1 MYSGLM
7 MNKEKSSSRSKI
19 NNGVY
24 FMTLKNIVQLYND
37 KVDTKTKTKLSN
49 LKPVDCPPK
58 GVLRYEDAVKAFNPK
73 KGDTIVALVKVK
85 EIYTDTTYNR
95 GDRIHY
101 GNVAKNLQGMGGF
114 SHKAAGLISLFARPN
129 NKKLVTTKGNHRVTK
144 LYAAG
149 LDPDAE
155 IAAEITFHGD
165 DSDYSEIIRT
175 EASDHNVDC
184 NYRTSQNTDDRF
196 KAAYHAEETWAVN
209 LYKYLAKFNI
219 SVAETNTS
227 ANYEAT
233 SYRSITKS
241 RELNE
246 EACSR
251 YLKAFT
257 EVVSDKE
264 VGGIATYA
272 ATSFLNSFKNSIK
285 YIDDNNNVDSIT
297 GFLNYIY
304 NERNNYSHGFL
315 EDVNQAVLTAGNG
328 KFKGEEVNVARLVS
342 LYNEYCLKVLR
353 AKIPTC
359 NNHAIGYSSLDYL
372 DFIKNADEAV
382 RSRVDEIARQTI

>member
-1 MYSGLM
+1 
-7 MNKEKSSSRSKI
+7 
-19 NNGVY
+19 
-24 FMTLKNIVQLYND
+24 MTLKNIVQLYND

-58 GVLRYEDAVKAFNPK
+58 GVLPYEDAVKAFNPR

-129 NKKLVTTKGNHRVTK
+129 NNKLVTTKGNHRVTK
-144 LYAAG
+144 LYAVG

-175 EASDHNVDC
+175 EAADHNVDC

-196 KAAYHAEETWAVN
+196 KAAYHAKETWAVN
-209 LYKYLAKFNI
+209 LYNYLNRFKI
-219 SVAETNTS
+219 SIAETNRT

-241 RELNE
+241 RELDE
-246 EACSR
+246 DSCSR

-257 EVVSDKE
+257 DVVSERE

-285 YIDDNNNVDSIT
+285 YVDDNTVVDGNNVDSVT

-304 NERNNYSHGFL
+304 NERSNRSLGYLN
-315 EDVNQAVLTAGNG
+315 DVTQTVLTAGNG
-328 KFKGEEVNVARLVS
+328 KFKGEEVNVARLIS

>member
-1 MYSGLM
+1 M
-7 MNKEKSSSRSKI
+7 I

-49 LKPVDCPPK
+49 LGPIDSPPK
-58 GVLRYEDAVKAFNPK
+58 GILPYEEAVKTFNPK

-85 EIYTDTTYNR
+85 QIYTDTTYNR

-114 SHKAAGLISLFARPN
+114 SYKASGLISLFARPN
-129 NKKLVTTKGNHRVTK
+129 KDKLVTTKGNHRVTK
-144 LYAAG
+144 RFAAG
-149 LDPDAE
+149 LDPE
-155 IAAEITFHGD
+155 SEVPAEITFHGD
-165 DSDYSEIIRT
+165 DADYAEIIRT
-175 EASDHNVDC
+175 EAADHNVDC

-196 KAAYHAEETWAVN
+196 KAAYHAKETWAVN
-209 LYKYLAKFNI
+209 LYNYLNRFKI
-219 SVAETNTS
+219 SIAETNCT

-241 RELNE
+241 RELDE
-246 EACSR
+246 DSCSL

-257 EVVSDKE
+257 DVASERE

-285 YIDDNNNVDSIT
+285 YVDDNTVVDGNNVDSVT

-304 NERNNYSHGFL
+304 NERSNRSLGYLN
-315 EDVNQAVLTAGNG
+315 DVTQAVLTAGNG

-342 LYNEYCLKVLR
+342 LYNEYCEKVIH

-359 NNHAIGYSSLDYL
+359 NNHAIGYSSTEYL
-372 DFIKNADEAV
+372 DFIKNADETV